1 MLEQRTTVEILERN
15 VSGLNTKTF
24 IDQHGRVEAV
34 IASDGGSTIV
44 AIPLVAIS
52 RDDQMG
58 DEEYECLKKCKD
70 IEDIEKR
77 TNCTLKCPTT
87 KKYRVFIA

>member
-1 MLEQRTTVEILERN
+1 MLKQSNTAEIEEREIR
-15 VSGLNTKTF
+15 GLKTKTF
-24 IDQHGRVEAV
+24 IDRHGRVEAV
-34 IASDGGSTIV
+34 IASDGGSTII

-70 IEDIEKR
+70 IEDIEER
-77 TNCTLKCPTT
+77 TNCTLKCPVT